1 VYSYEILP
9 EARDQV
15 DGLPSVALISYAE
28 LITFVELT
36 PWDAPSHREDKPDG
50 NMRKIVFGRAGDG
63 LGIVILVELR
73 ARRWTR
79 GT

>member
-15 DGLPSVALISYAE
+15 DGLSSAAQIYYAE

-36 PWDAPSHREDKPDG
+36 PWVGHRYFAPHVTPVQFVQPG
-50 NMRKIVFGRAGDG
+50 Y
-63 LGIVILVELR
+63 
-73 ARRWTR
+73 
-79 GT
+79 